1 VELETRTASPFS
13 FRFLLRNIVWFGL
26 AHPVKFRLHLVF
38 LHLSGVG
45 VLDGVLL
52 CRLQNHEN
60 GKWRDACRA
69 GRKEVRCC

>member
-1 VELETRTASPFS
+1 MELETRTASPFS

-52 CRLQNHEN
+52 YRLQKREH
-60 GKWRDACRA
+60 GKWGDACRA
-69 GRKEVRCC
+69 RREEVKCC